1 MAAELGVSTPMLD
14 RAVSLFDTAKADGK
28 GDHDV
33 AAVVDVISRLPRP
46 T

>member
-14 RAVSLFDTAKADGK
+14 RAVSLFDKARADGK

-33 AAVVDVISRLPRP
+33 AAMVEVISALPP
-46 T
+46 KT